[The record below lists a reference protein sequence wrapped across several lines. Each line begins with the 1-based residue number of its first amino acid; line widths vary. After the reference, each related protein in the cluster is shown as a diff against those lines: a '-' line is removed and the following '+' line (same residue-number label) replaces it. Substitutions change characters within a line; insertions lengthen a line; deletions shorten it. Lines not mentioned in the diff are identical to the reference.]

1 MERREYDE
9 NHPDATNSLD
19 ACNANFGRKAGF
31 LFRSS
36 GESRWAVRPV
46 ELAYSFLGPGRAP
59 AMGRRTMRPRWFA
72 AVTVLAVVAGIVCL
86 SLRPVQAGEQPS
98 ASGYKVLEP
107 IRHGSL
113 TVFPVVAAKSYTT
126 GEFLTLDE
134 GLRSGEVVVTE
145 YGNVR
150 GLMRRHP
157 TPAVQ
162 RESGAEVNRLVL
174 INNSKRPL
182 LLLAGE
188 IVTGGKQDRVIGKDR
203 IVPAESDPV
212 DLSVF
217 CVEPGRWVA
226 TSDHFGSSGAS
237 YGNAFHGNAVG
248 GTLMAQPSVRAKAM
262 GDKDQAQVWAEVRKQ
277 QSSMAVEV
285 AASAPTVSTQEI
297 QSTSSYARLMEN
309 KDVKE
314 QVDKIAVPIQ
324 QNYESLIKQ
333 LRDRKAVGVVVAVNG
348 RIIWADLFASTEL
361 LEKYWP
367 KLVRSYASEAVV
379 TRAKGGE
386 ASMAQAE
393 AFLANMEGR
402 RETIESEPGVYRHT
416 EVNGDGFKAFA
427 LTSLLPKTGFDVHVA
442 KMAE

>member
-1 MERREYDE
+1 V
-9 NHPDATNSLD
+9 LD
-19 ACNANFGRKAGF
+19 
-31 LFRSS
+31 
-36 GESRWAVRPV
+36 
-46 ELAYSFLGPGRAP
+46 
-59 AMGRRTMRPRWFA
+59 
-72 AVTVLAVVAGIVCL
+72 
-86 SLRPVQAGEQPS
+86 
-98 ASGYKVLEP
+98 P

-113 TVFPVVAAKSYTT
+113 TVFPVAAPKSYATA
-126 GEFLTLDE
+126 EFLTLDE

-150 GLMRRHP
+150 GLLRRRHI
-157 TPAVQ
+157 TPAMQ
-162 RESGAEVNRLVL
+162 HDSAEVNRLVL
-174 INNSKRPL
+174 INSSKHPL

-203 IVPAESDPV
+203 IVPPESDPV

-226 TSDHFGSSGAS
+226 TSDHFGMSGTT
-237 YGNAFHGNAVG
+237 YGSGSAG
-248 GTLMAQPSVRAKAM
+248 GIGGGVNLGVMAQPSVRAKAM
-262 GDKDQAQVWAEVRKQ
+262 GDKDQNQVWAEVRKQ
-277 QSSMAVEV
+277 QQAMETVEV
-285 AASAPTVSTQEI
+285 AASAAPVPTT
-297 QSTSSYARLMEN
+297 SYARVMEN

-314 QVDKIAVPIQ
+314 KVDEVARPIE
-324 QNYESLIKQ
+324 QNYQSLIKQ

-348 RIIWADLFASTEL
+348 RIIWSDVFASTEL

-386 ASMAQAE
+386 ASLSQAE
-393 AFLANMEGR
+393 AFLGDMNGHK
-402 RETIESEPGVYRHT
+402 ETIESEPGIYRHT
-416 EVNGDGFKAFA
+416 EINGDGFKAFA

>member
-1 MERREYDE
+1 
-9 NHPDATNSLD
+9 
-19 ACNANFGRKAGF
+19 
-31 LFRSS
+31 
-36 GESRWAVRPV
+36 
-46 ELAYSFLGPGRAP
+46 
-59 AMGRRTMRPRWFA
+59 MRPRLFVA
-72 AVTVLAVVAGIVCL
+72 VAVVVVIAVTGMVCPDM
-86 SLRPVQAGEQPS
+86 RPVHAGEQPS
-98 ASGYKVLEP
+98 VSGYKVLEP

-113 TVFPVVAAKSYTT
+113 TVFPVVAPRSYAT

-134 GLRSGEVVVTE
+134 GLRSGDVVVTE

-150 GLMRRHP
+150 GLLRRHA
-157 TPAVQ
+157 TPALQQ
-162 RESGAEVNRLVL
+162 RESAQVNRLVL

-203 IVPAESDPV
+203 IVPPESDPV

-226 TSDHFGSSGAS
+226 SSDQFGAS
-237 YGNAFHGNAVG
+237 GTTYAVSGVGSGNGGGIGSGSGMHGTTS
-248 GTLMAQPSVRAKAM
+248 GTMMAQPSVRAKAM
-262 GDKDQAQVWAEVRKQ
+262 ADKDQNEVWAEVRKQ
-277 QSSMAVEV
+277 QSAMVAVE
-285 AASAPTVSTQEI
+285 AAAPTVSTEI
-297 QSTSSYARLMEN
+297 SSTSSYARVMEN

-314 QVDKIAVPIQ
+314 KVDEVARPIE
-324 QNYESLIKQ
+324 QNYQSLIKQ

-348 RIIWADLFASTEL
+348 RIIWSDIFASTEL

-386 ASMAQAE
+386 ASLAQAE

-402 RETIESEPGVYRHT
+402 RETIESEPGVYRHS
-416 EVNGDGFKAFA
+416 EVSGDGFKAFA
-427 LTSLLPKTGFDVHVA
+427 LTSLLPKTGFEVHVA